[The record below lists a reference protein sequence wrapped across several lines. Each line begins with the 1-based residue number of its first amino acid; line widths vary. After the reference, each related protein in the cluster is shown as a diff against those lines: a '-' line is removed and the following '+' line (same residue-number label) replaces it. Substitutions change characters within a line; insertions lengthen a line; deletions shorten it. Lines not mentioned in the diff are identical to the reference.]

1 MYQTFYS
8 IVFKKRIADDF
19 NFSMTTHDFKIDA
32 ISSRENV
39 LMIEANC
46 TPREMIKYL
55 ANELGDDVEQIGLI
69 VRNET
74 FEPDWSVVKNSKEA

>member
-8 IVFKKRIADDF
+8 VVFKEPIANDF
-19 NFSMTTHDFKIDA
+19 ELSMITHDFKIDSM
-32 ISSRENV
+32 SSRENV

-55 ANELGDDVEQIGLI
+55 ADELGDDVEQIGLI
-69 VRNET
+69 IRNES
-74 FEPDWSVVKNSKEA
+74 FEPDWSVIKNGKEV

>member
-8 IVFKKRIADDF
+8 IVFKKLIPEDLE
-19 NFSMTTHDFKIDA
+19 FSVASSDFKIDE

-46 TPREMIKYL
+46 TPREMIKFL
-55 ANELGDDVEQIGLI
+55 ADNLGDAVEEIGLI
-69 VRNET
+69 VRNES
-74 FEPDWSVVKNSKEA
+74 FEPDWSVIRGNQK

>member
-8 IVFKKRIADDF
+8 IVFKKQIADDF
-19 NFSMTTHDFKIDA
+19 NFSMTSPDFKIDA
-32 ISSRENV
+32 MSSRENV

-74 FEPDWSVVKNSKEA
+74 FEPDWSVIRGN